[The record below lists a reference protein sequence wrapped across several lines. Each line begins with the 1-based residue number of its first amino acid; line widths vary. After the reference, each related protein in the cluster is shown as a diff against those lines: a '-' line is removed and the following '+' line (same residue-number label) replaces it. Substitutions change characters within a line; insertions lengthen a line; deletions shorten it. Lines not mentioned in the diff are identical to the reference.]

1 MRLDKFLAAALFVSR
16 ADVKKM
22 IAKGRVRVGD
32 EVARRPEMQVEESA
46 PVFVDGKPVLYAK
59 HIHIMMH
66 KPAGLLTAARDKH
79 APTVCD
85 LLPEEFLA
93 RGLSPVGRLDKDVT
107 GLLLFTTDGEL
118 NHRLTSPKRG
128 VEKEYIARVDGV
140 LDESDV
146 AAMASGLDLG
156 DFVAKPGVLA
166 IEGESVGRLTV
177 TEGKFHQV
185 KRMFEEIGKPV
196 LQLKR
201 LTMGGVVL
209 DEALEEGQFRAL
221 TDEEAAALY
230 RAANYEEAL

>member
-16 ADVKKM
+16 TDVKKM
-22 IAKGRVRVGD
+22 IAAGRVRVGD
-32 EVARRPEMQVEESA
+32 DFARRPETQVAENA
-46 PVFVDGKPVLYAK
+46 PVFVDGKPVAYAK

-128 VEKEYIARVDGV
+128 VEKEYIAQVDGV
-140 LDESDV
+140 LQQSDI

-156 DFVAKPGVLA
+156 DFVAKPGRLT
-166 IEGESVGRLTV
+166 IESENVGRLVV

-185 KRMFEEIGKPV
+185 KRMFEKIGKPV

-201 LTMGGVVL
+201 LTMGGVRL
-209 DEALEEGQFRAL
+209 DEALAAGQFRAL
-221 TDEEAAALY
+221 TAEETAALY
-230 RAANYEEAL
+230 RAANYEEAV